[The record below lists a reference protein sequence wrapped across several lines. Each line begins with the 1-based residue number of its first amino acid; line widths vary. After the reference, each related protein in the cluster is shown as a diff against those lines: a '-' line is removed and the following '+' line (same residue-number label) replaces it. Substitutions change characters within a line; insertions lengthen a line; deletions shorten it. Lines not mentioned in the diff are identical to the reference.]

1 MITSF
6 ISGANR
12 GIGLE
17 IVKQCLNR
25 GDQVLASCR
34 EPQSADA
41 LIELQC
47 SFNHLKI
54 YPLNVVDEASVS
66 KLFANLMKEGNQ
78 IDFLFNNAGVMDWSD
93 FSEIQT
99 DSFRHVLEVNLLGAF
114 LVMRHSLSCLKRSK
128 NPLVI
133 NLSSRLGS
141 IGLRGNTSLGGAIAY
156 QCSKSGLNMLTKQTS
171 LDLSKSGIRVIS
183 QSPGWVKT
191 DMGGKEAKYEVSESV
206 RLMLRA
212 IDLIKPDTTGT
223 FIGEDGQ
230 EIPW

>member
-6 ISGANR
+6 ITGANR

-17 IVKQCLNR
+17 IAKQCLTR

-34 EPQSADA
+34 DPSSAYA
-41 LIELQC
+41 LVELQE
-47 SFNHLKI
+47 SFNHLEI
-54 YPLNVVDEASVS
+54 YPMNVVDETSVS
-66 KLFANLMKEGNQ
+66 KLFNEFGKEGTK

-93 FSEIQT
+93 FSNIQT
-99 DSFRHVLEVNLLGAF
+99 DSFKHVLEVNLLGAF
-114 LVMRHSLSCLKRSK
+114 LVMRHSLRCLKRSK

-141 IGLRGNTSLGGAIAY
+141 IGLRGNTNLGGAIAY
-156 QCSKSGLNMLTKQTS
+156 QCSKSALNMLTKQTS
-171 LDLSKSGIRVIS
+171 LDLSNSGIRVIS

-191 DMGGKEAKYEVSESV
+191 EMGGMEAKYEISESV

-212 IDLIKPDTTGT
+212 IDLVKPDSTGV
-223 FIGEDGQ
+223 FIGEDGL